1 MLASFDACRLR
12 PDVRAARVSWARLRV
27 EMLQTRPEIVQLV
40 TWRTLL
46 QRTLLAVSE
55 EALVELS
62 QSSELPEPIA

>member
-1 MLASFDACRLR
+1 
-12 PDVRAARVSWARLRV
+12 
-27 EMLQTRPEIVQLV
+27 MLQTRPEIVQLV